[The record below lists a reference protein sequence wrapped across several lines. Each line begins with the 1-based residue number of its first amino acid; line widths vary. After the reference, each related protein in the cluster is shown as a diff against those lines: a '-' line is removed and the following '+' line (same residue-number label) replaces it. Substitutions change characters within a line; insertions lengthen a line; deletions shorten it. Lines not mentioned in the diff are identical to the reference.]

1 MNKKKTKKAKAD
13 QWLENLKQ
21 LVNKK
26 PLVVFQFSGAEWE
39 RLCESRR
46 GANEFTIARSHEL
59 FEKVRVPT
67 ACLVIGDSDDDS
79 EVYFGLA
86 STRSAVTTLESRIKV
101 KRALHVQPTTKPGI
115 LNLITDK
122 THARNL
128 RDRLASDESV
138 VALSPKLSVHLVE
151 KLATIDANRGA
162 MRAAVA
168 SLSAPKY
175 FRNMDA
181 LQEDA
186 VHTALRAF
194 GLSPGDQAVSLE
206 LSRNEDTALARI
218 NIMEDSVVEHD
229 ARTFPDFD
237 LIDSDVTGRAV
248 FEKGRERLEVF
259 TANRRPLENVF
270 GVDLIYFN
278 VTRQNIVMVQY
289 KMLEPHSP
297 KDKDKDWVYRP
308 DSKLD
313 DEIGR
318 MRKFSKEHPPG
329 RYEYRLNSQV
339 FYLKFVKRNGA
350 LSNAGVV
357 LPIDHFERL
366 RADPSCKGQRGAVR
380 VSFESLAGRYLRQG
394 PFLDLIRA
402 GYIGATAETTAYLKE
417 LVDAVVNGDRAV
429 VGAIQSY
436 KEDDAMF
443 SSINGGVSDF
453 DPTVEAFLDK

>member
-1 MNKKKTKKAKAD
+1 MSTDKTIKSKAD
-13 QWLENLKQ
+13 QWLDDLKK

-67 ACLVIGDSDDDS
+67 ACLVIGDDEDDS

-86 STRSAVTTLESRIKV
+86 SSRSAVTTLESRIKV
-101 KRALHVQPTTKPGI
+101 KRASHIQPATKSGI
-115 LNLITDK
+115 LKLVTDK
-122 THARNL
+122 SHARNL

-151 KLATIDANRGA
+151 KLAAIDANRGA

-168 SLSAPKY
+168 SLIAPKY
-175 FRNMDA
+175 YRSMDA

-206 LSRNEDTALARI
+206 LSRGQDTALARV

-229 ARTFPDFD
+229 ARTFPEFE
-237 LIDSDVTGRAV
+237 LIDSDITGRAI

-297 KDKDKDWVYRP
+297 KDEDKDWVYRP

-313 DEIGR
+313 DEIAR
-318 MRKFSKEHPPG
+318 MKKFSMAHPSSP
-329 RYEYRLNSQV
+329 YEYRLNPQV
-339 FYLKFVKRNGA
+339 YYLKFVKRDGA
-350 LSNAGVV
+350 LSNAGIVM
-357 LPIDHFERL
+357 PIDHFEKL
-366 RADPSCKGQRGAVR
+366 RADPSCKGPRGAVR
-380 VSFESLAGRYLRQG
+380 VSFQTLAGRYLRQG

-402 GYIGATAETTAYLKE
+402 GYIGATTETTAHLKV
-417 LVDAVVNGDRAV
+417 LVETVVKGDRAV

-436 KEDDAMF
+436 KGDDGAF
-443 SSINGGVSDF
+443 SGISGGVSDF
-453 DPTVEAFLDK
+453 DPTEEEFLDE